1 MRCGHLSLLKL
12 RLAIHLS
19 LSLALSTSPDSI
31 RFRTAEEGRRR
42 RRRRR
47 RTKGELLRRDL
58 FFLAFSLL
66 VQSKI
71 SALVD
76 SLSLSLEK
84 RANFIGFIVSSLES
98 VTRSKKLLYGSVSPV
113 PVIELLDIVPN
124 ETYIFLLGS
133 KAEKNGDVQRRK
145 SCSDKDSSVL
155 RRRDSSGRYS
165 PVICKALTKGFR
177 LFIFFSYEIV
187 GGWLAEG
194 GDNLEPTGAS
204 PPIDNLR

>member
-1 MRCGHLSLLKL
+1 MWTGGFQVTAIPALIPLSRYIWRIQRIDLDRPMRKEYA
-12 RLAIHLS
+12 RL
-19 LSLALSTSPDSI
+19 
-31 RFRTAEEGRRR
+31 
-42 RRRRR
+42 
-47 RTKGELLRRDL
+47 
-58 FFLAFSLL
+58 
-66 VQSKI
+66 
-71 SALVD
+71 
-76 SLSLSLEK
+76 
-84 RANFIGFIVSSLES
+84 
-98 VTRSKKLLYGSVSPV
+98 SPV